1 MWTPKRILMLA
12 GGFVLFFLVYVLYA
26 ATSLGRINTLPP
38 LPDQYRPNPGSQPA
52 IVGPRK
58 TSPMEEKMRQAFGI
72 GCRELAWAVRLELN
86 SKSMVMA
93 AESFEI
99 AKDGR
104 VRLEPLSVALF
115 GKKKNDGRGVEIN
128 VLHCNVAY
136 IKFDRPVSSLS
147 EISGRKVEEAELTGN
162 IRIVNNRRTLPR
174 DDDLVV
180 MIGTGPLYYDE
191 KNHSIWTHDAIHL
204 IDGQTTPPS
213 DIRGTGM
220 EMELATSAPPPKPG
234 APLAHKPKNESISG
248 VKRVVLKSDVNMHLY
263 VAGQPGSPAS
273 DKERAPAGSAAKDAK
288 PAGQQAAETSH
299 INIRTPGP
307 FQYDLLKDHDLA
319 QFDLPAGQGL
329 PSHSPQFVTV
339 DRIHPRL
346 ETHDQL
352 QCEHLELRI
361 HRRENTAPP
370 PGGAAAPPQQ
380 PAEQG
385 LEIETA
391 HATGKEVVITSDSEK
406 LYAHGD
412 DFFYHAAK
420 KLTILKGTPHMEA
433 DKDDSLNHALELQ
446 IQYVLPPAQA
456 GKPVKAYQHVI
467 AKGPGSIH
475 LPNKTTG
482 KKTVHAYWN
491 DQLTS
496 TRDGHHDLLILTG
509 SARFIHEENQQSM
522 QGETLK
528 VWLLPEENKVEQAA
542 SSADA
547 RRAPPPG
554 EKPQA
559 ASNTGQSRRPHH
571 LEALGN
577 VVAHSRELNV
587 HDTSRLV
594 VWFKDVPALPGNP
607 GAPAPS
613 AGAANDKTPGQPPQ
627 GKPPEAPLAAGGAPA
642 PASSAPPGPGPDGP
656 APSQPQPPVKP
667 GTPTAQ
673 MPGLPGANSPAN
685 SKSANDQARPIDL
698 TAKSVEA
705 WVLRAG
711 EKSVLDKLWTEGAVH
726 VRQDPAKPEEKGVNI
741 EGETLQMTCR
751 PEGNFLVVTGG
762 DADLAQLLMDKI
774 FILGPEV
781 NIDQATN
788 KAWVY
793 GNGAMRMESN
803 STLEGKPLGRTVP
816 LTVHWNKDMLFNGEY
831 AEFRGGIQA
840 VQENAHMACQRL
852 QVFFDR
858 PISLK
863 EGARSDQPAKVRNL
877 VGDQEVRVEDSKI
890 LQGRM
895 EKYQLL
901 EGSVITMDT
910 VPRDD
915 VPPKPEKN
923 NDANEVR
930 LSGPGCVR
938 LMQRGAKDM
947 TASPTRPGDGQ
958 PAAAPEAQG
967 EEEMKLTYV
976 RFVTRMDASSKT
988 NTANFWDDVRVL
1000 NFPCDDPYRE
1010 IDLDAM
1016 LASELPPRA
1025 LYMRCKRLKVLN
1037 REDHGKTAQE
1047 MEAHGRVE
1055 VQAREFWAK
1064 ADHVFY
1070 NEAKDQ
1076 VIFKADG
1083 NNVATLAK
1091 VVGKGENPQMLQGKV
1106 IIYSRSTGKAS
1117 ADSVDMLNGN

>member
-12 GGFVLFFLVYVLYA
+12 GGFVLFFLCYVLYA

-38 LPDQYRPNPGSQPA
+38 LPDQYKPNPGSQPA

-72 GCRELAWAVRLELN
+72 GCRELTWAVRLELN

-93 AESFEI
+93 AEAFEI

-104 VRLEPLSVALF
+104 VRLEPLSLALF
-115 GKKKNDGRGVEIN
+115 SKKKNDGRGVEIN
-128 VLHCNVAY
+128 VLQCNVAY

-147 EISGRKVEEAELTGN
+147 EISGRKVEEAELIGN
-162 IRIVNNRRTLPR
+162 IRIVNNRRTLQR

-180 MIGTGPLYYDE
+180 MMDIGPLYYED
-191 KNHSIWTHDAIHL
+191 KRHLIWTNDHIHL
-204 IDGQTTPPS
+204 TDGQTNPPS

-220 EMELATSAPPPKPG
+220 EMELATSATPAKPG
-234 APLAHKPKNESISG
+234 APMPNKAKGETISG
-248 VKRVVLKSDVNMHLY
+248 VKRVMLKSDVNMHLY
-263 VAGQPGSPAS
+263 VAGQPGAPPPGDKKPA
-273 DKERAPAGSAAKDAK
+273 APAK
-288 PAGQQAAETSH
+288 PAGQAAAAPPQSEPSH

-307 FQYDLLKDHDLA
+307 FRYELRKDHDLA
-319 QFDLPAGQGL
+319 HFDLPAGQGL
-329 PSHSPQFVTV
+329 PSHTPQFVTV

-361 HRRENTAPP
+361 HRRENAPP
-370 PGGAAAPPQQ
+370 PPAGAAPPPQQ

-391 HATGKEVVITSDSEK
+391 HATGKEVVLTSDSEK

-412 DFFYHAAK
+412 DFFYDAAK
-420 KLTILKGTPHMEA
+420 KLAILKGTPHMEA
-433 DKDDSLNHALELQ
+433 DKDDSLIHALELQ
-446 IQYVLPPAQA
+446 IQEVQPPPEG
-456 GKPVKAYQHVI
+456 GKPVKSYQYVV

-475 LPNKTTG
+475 LPNKSTG
-482 KKTVHAYWN
+482 KKTIHAYWN
-491 DQLTS
+491 DKLTS

-509 SARFIHEENQQSM
+509 SARFVHEENQQSM

-528 VWLLPEENKVEQAA
+528 VWLLPEEKKAEPVAGK
-542 SSADA
+542 
-547 RRAPPPG
+547 PPAGSTPD
-554 EKPQA
+554 
-559 ASNTGQSRRPHH
+559 QSRRPHH

-577 VVAHSRELNV
+577 VLAQSRELNV

-594 VWFKDVPALPGNP
+594 VWFKDVPTL
-607 GAPAPS
+607 
-613 AGAANDKTPGQPPQ
+613 
-627 GKPPEAPLAAGGAPA
+627 
-642 PASSAPPGPGPDGP
+642 
-656 APSQPQPPVKP
+656 P
-667 GTPTAQ
+667 GTPAAAPPRAGPAVDKAPAQ
-673 MPGLPGANSPAN
+673 PPRNDRPPAPPPAKGVPTPAPTPGRAAVAAPPPPPAAKPTSVMPGLPGANPAAN
-685 SKSANDQARPIDL
+685 GKSTKDPARPIDL

-705 WVLRAG
+705 WVLRSG

-726 VRQDPAKPEEKGVNI
+726 VRQDPAKPGEKGVNI
-741 EGETLQMTCR
+741 EGETLQMTCH
-751 PEGNFLVVTGG
+751 PDGNELVVTGG

-781 NIDQATN
+781 NIDQRSN

-803 STLEGKPLGRTVP
+803 SSLEGKPLGRTVP
-816 LTVHWNKDMLFNGEY
+816 LTVHWNKDMLFNGDY

-840 VQENAHMACQRL
+840 VQENAHMACQHL

-901 EGSVITMDT
+901 EGTIITMDT
-910 VPRDD
+910 VPRED
-915 VPPKPEKN
+915 VPTRADKN
-923 NDANEVR
+923 NDANEVH
-930 LSGPGCVR
+930 LSGPGNVR
-938 LMQRGAKDM
+938 LMQRGARDM
-947 TASPTRPGDGQ
+947 MAGSPRANNGPG
-958 PAAAPEAQG
+958 APPEPPVD
-967 EEEMKLTYV
+967 EEMKLTYV
-976 RFVTRMDASSKT
+976 RFAKRMDASSRT
-988 NTANFWDDVRVL
+988 NTANFWEDVRVL

-1037 REDHGKTAQE
+1037 REDHGKSAQE

-1064 ADHVFY
+1064 ADHVYY

-1076 VIFKADG
+1076 VVFQADPG
-1083 NNVATLAK
+1083 NVATLAK
-1091 VVGKGENPQMLQGKV
+1091 VVAKGQEPQMLQGER
-1106 IIYSRSTGKAS
+1106 IIYIRSTGKAW
-1117 ADSVDMLNGN
+1117 VEGGNKLIGN